1 MDFSFG
7 TNTVSSLAE
16 ALAECVGEVDFVPP
30 EHLPLWLPDLR
41 VPRLW
46 EATIPSGTVT
56 RMLRRRIRSE
66 EHWDACEVINLFRV
80 SGPIPEPLVH
90 EQIAR
95 TLRDSG
101 AQAIESHRIDVA
113 VRYNV
118 IAAQASGLLSTRD
131 GVLHSQYTDYAVNA
145 AAGGALIEQIILVV
159 GEALPLLED
168 ELATLTTGLRRALL
182 ASIDRAS
189 PAGAR
194 SPIPTSHPSLG
205 EP

>member
-1 MDFSFG
+1 MNFSFG

-16 ALAECVGEVDFVPP
+16 VLAECVGDVDFFPP

-46 EATIPSGTVT
+46 VATTPSGTVT

-66 EHWDACEVINLFRV
+66 EHWDACEVINLYRV
-80 SGPIPEPLVH
+80 AGPIPAPLVH

-101 AQAIESHRIDVA
+101 AQEIQSHRVDVA
-113 VRYNV
+113 VQYNV
-118 IAAQASGLLSTRD
+118 IAAQASGLLSVKD
-131 GVLHSQYTDYAVNA
+131 GILRSQYTDYAVNTA
-145 AAGGALIEQIILVV
+145 SGGALIEQIILVV
-159 GEALPLLED
+159 GEAFPRLEN
-168 ELATLTTGLRRALL
+168 ELTALTTELQRALL
-182 ASIDRAS
+182 ASINRAS
-189 PAGAR
+189 PSGAR
-194 SPIPTSHPSLG
+194 SQTPTSRPSQG